1 MSCHITLQEAKER
14 VYQTGERVL
23 HQGTEL
29 LHEAENK
36 ARQIPQEARSAWRD
50 TLNLARHHPLW
61 TAFLL
66 TSLISIGMGLA
77 ASGFGLGLLTGH
89 GRGSYSSGY
98 SKISPQYKAH
108 QALDTVLNSYYT
120 SKQGA
125 SDMSD
130 SAMNKLQSSYST
142 LGNILSST
150 KDTLMHPLGGTKKSR
165 DDDEGLIGS
174 MKDSIL
180 HPLGG
185 KNKKSHDEDEHHFS
199 ILHPLGGGKK
209 KSHDKDLDEDSE
221 HGFLGNMAHKVKSWT
236 GHSDLDDVEEA
247 EEKLRKVLKS
257 HKRMDD

>member
-1 MSCHITLQEAKER
+1 M
-14 VYQTGERVL
+14 YQTGERVL

-36 ARQIPQEARSAWRD
+36 ARLIPQEARSAWRD
-50 TLNLARHHPLW
+50 TLNLARNHPLW

-66 TSLISIGMGLA
+66 TSLVAIGMGLA

-89 GRGSYSSGY
+89 RGSHSYGY
-98 SKISPQYKAH
+98 SKSSPQHKAH
-108 QALDTVLNSYYT
+108 QALDTVLNSYYDT
-120 SKQGA
+120 KHSA

-130 SAMNKLQSSYST
+130 SAMSKLQSSYGT
-142 LGNILSST
+142 LGNILAST
-150 KDTLMHPLGGTKKSR
+150 KESVMHPLGGSKKSSR
-165 DDDEGLIGS
+165 DDEGFMGN

-185 KNKKSHDEDEHHFS
+185 SKSKKSRDEENEHHYS